1 MAKPLVEVKADGFER
16 FIMNKLK
23 IKEIDAIE
31 KSSFKSSN
39 NKVFYSIN
47 MLRKVFKC
55 SKLNN

>member
-1 MAKPLVEVKADGFER
+1 MAKPLVEVQAVGVEK

-23 IKEIDAIE
+23 MKEIYAIE
-31 KSSFKSSN
+31 ESSFKSSN